1 VKLHYLTIA
10 SNIGL
15 RVNEH
20 KKEQAAVQPGWTA
33 LADAARLTA
42 SRTRTLVI
50 GPYSARREA
59 EPGSLLR
66 SPDARMAEAAGLA
79 ASIDLNIVGQ
89 QIVSIAAVRPA
100 TYLGKGKV
108 EELASLV
115 RDQGV
120 ELLVMDCALSPGQ
133 QRNLERALTA
143 KVIDRTGL
151 ILEIF
156 GRRARTKE
164 GALQVELA
172 HLTYQKSR
180 LVRSWTH
187 LERQRGG
194 FGFLG
199 GPGETQI
206 ETDRRI
212 IQQRMVRI
220 ARDLE
225 GVKKTRGLHR
235 QSRRDVP
242 YRTLALVGY
251 TNAGKS
257 TLFNRLTNAT
267 VVAADQLFATL
278 DPTLRRL
285 ALPHGSPAI
294 VSDTVGFISDLP
306 TMLVTAFRATLE
318 EVIAADLIL
327 HVRDISRDDAAAQS
341 ADVAAIL
348 ADLGIDA
355 NDDQRVIEVWNKLD
369 LLDQTH
375 REHVYETTE
384 QGRAERRP
392 LAVSALTG
400 EGIDVL
406 LSTIEAR
413 LSRDSSLVD
422 LTLDPIDGQAL
433 HWLYQNAEVMTRRA
447 GDDGAVHITVRVTP
461 DRLERLHLRFPETR
475 PS

>member
-1 VKLHYLTIA
+1 V
-10 SNIGL
+10 
-15 RVNEH
+15 V
-20 KKEQAAVQPGWTA
+20 
-33 LADAARLTA
+33 
-42 SRTRTLVI
+42 
-50 GPYSARREA
+50 GPYQPVRREA
-59 EPGSLLR
+59 NGAAGGGSLR
-66 SPDARMAEAAGLA
+66 PPEARIEEAVGLA
-79 ASIDLNIVGQ
+79 AAIDLAVVDRRLVPI
-89 QIVSIAAVRPA
+89 STVRPA

-108 EELASLV
+108 EELAELV
-115 RDQGV
+115 RESEIG
-120 ELLVMDCALSPGQ
+120 LVIMDCALSPGQ

-156 GRRARTKE
+156 GRRARTRE

-212 IQQRMVRI
+212 IQQRMLRLS
-220 ARDLE
+220 RDLE

-242 YRTLALVGY
+242 YRTVALVGY

-257 TLFNRLTNAT
+257 TLFNRLTSAT

-294 VSDTVGFISDLP
+294 LSDTVGFISDLP

-318 EVIAADLIL
+318 EVISADVIL
-327 HVRDISRDDAAAQS
+327 HVRDISRLDSAAQGV
-341 ADVAAIL
+341 DVAAVL
-348 ADLGIDA
+348 TDLGIDA
-355 NDDQRVIEVWNKLD
+355 NDHGRVIEVWNKLD
-369 LLDQTH
+369 LLDADH
-375 REHVYETTE
+375 RAALREKAD
-384 QGRAERRP
+384 QGEGRP

-400 EGIDVL
+400 EGIESL
-406 LSTIEAR
+406 LQAIENRLAR
-413 LSRDSSLVD
+413 GTTVID
-422 LTLDPIDGQAL
+422 LMLDPVAGQAL
-433 HWLYQNAEVMTRRA
+433 HWLYQHTEVLHRREAE
-447 GDDGAVHITVRVTP
+447 DGAVHLTVRISP
-461 DRLERLHLRFPETR
+461 ERLDRLRRRFPSVR
-475 PS
+475 A